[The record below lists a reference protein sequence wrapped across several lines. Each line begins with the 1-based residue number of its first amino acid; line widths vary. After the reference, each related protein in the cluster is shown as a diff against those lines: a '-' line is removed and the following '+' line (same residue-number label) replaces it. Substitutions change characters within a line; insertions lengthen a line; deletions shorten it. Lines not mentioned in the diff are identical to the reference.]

1 MSGDDLLTELAEL
14 LLDEDIEPVDPTTY
28 SSFNTI
34 ESVDQFLDELA
45 EEKQFE
51 VSENIVNRDILRFI
65 DNPKYPTASERMAML
80 DKVGN
85 SAWYDHWEAERAR
98 QVSTLE
104 GLENEV
110 ELVRLN
116 MQTKPMTSAKQ
127 LVKKAFDKIEMS
139 EINKDEKFDAFNKF
153 AEETKV
159 ELTETMKNEYNVV
172 HDATPMQVSRV
183 PPPEFLEENAIEM
196 QEITSTEI
204 VESFSNLEDS
214 FSSMDDM
221 GYYAIDDTTN
231 RISQRSLDML
241 DEDFVRPSAPGWD
254 MFPTVEEFLNMGL
267 VEATSAAMVGFTI
280 YGLIEGL
287 TPITT
292 H

>member
-231 RISQRSLDML
+231 RISQRSL
-241 DEDFVRPSAPGWD
+241 
-254 MFPTVEEFLNMGL
+254 
-267 VEATSAAMVGFTI
+267 
-280 YGLIEGL
+280 
-287 TPITT
+287 
-292 H
+292 